1 MEGFRREAVWDPVTR
16 IWHWALAASVITGWL
31 LGEFRTF
38 SLMPWHA
45 WLGYLTGSLLLFR
58 YLWGAIG
65 PRPVR
70 YPTLFATLRDLP
82 SYLRAV
88 GRRRPS
94 GTPGHNPLG
103 VLSIVAIVLA
113 LSIQVLS
120 GLFSEE
126 DGLFFSG
133 PLATLLPSRGVQS
146 MTSIHHL
153 FSTVVLVLVGL
164 HVAAVLFYL
173 VWKRENLVT
182 PMLSG
187 WKWVK
192 VDPPPAEVAR
202 RERGASGGG
211 GTPVGKRVTSG
222 GRAVS
227 GGRRPENAVTPNG
240 SASGGGAAPGSRRA
254 TERRRSS

>member
-16 IWHWALAASVITGWL
+16 VWHWVLAASVIAGWL

-38 SLMPWHA
+38 SVMQWHI
-45 WLGYLTGSLLLFR
+45 WLGYLTGLLLLFR
-58 YLWGAIG
+58 CLWGAIG

-70 YPTLFATLRDLP
+70 YRTLWATLRDLP
-82 SYLRAV
+82 SALRGF
-88 GRRRPS
+88 GRRRPG

-103 VLSIVAIVLA
+103 VLSIAAMVLA

-120 GLFSEE
+120 GLCSED

-133 PLATLLPSRGVQS
+133 PLAGLLPSGGVGL
-146 MTSIHHL
+146 MTRIHH
-153 FSTVVLVLVGL
+153 FFAGVVLVLVGM

-173 VWKRENLVT
+173 VWKREDLVT

-192 VDPPPAEVAR
+192 EVPS
-202 RERGASGGG
+202 REHGASGGS
-211 GTPVGKRVTSG
+211 SG
-222 GRAVS
+222 A
-227 GGRRPENAVTPNG
+227 PTT
-240 SASGGGAAPGSRRA
+240 GAAPRRDA
-254 TERRRSS
+254 S